1 MDGRFALLHG
11 RVQKK
16 LEDVQVG
23 ELITAFVLPVRVAK
37 SPYDQL
43 AHHLLVLILLLVI
56 FRLFLEQMRDGR
68 KGCDC
73 QRLLLTALFAR
84 EQQERCYTSG
94 GKVGATQL
102 GINGQLRDENATRVD
117 GVVRRV

>member
-1 MDGRFALLHG
+1 MDGRFTLLHG

-23 ELITAFVLPVRVAK
+23 ELITAFVLLVTVAK
-37 SPYDQL
+37 CPYDQL

-68 KGCDC
+68 KGSDC

-84 EQQERCYTSG
+84 EQQEGSYASG

-102 GINGQLRDENATRVD
+102 GINRQLRDENATRVD